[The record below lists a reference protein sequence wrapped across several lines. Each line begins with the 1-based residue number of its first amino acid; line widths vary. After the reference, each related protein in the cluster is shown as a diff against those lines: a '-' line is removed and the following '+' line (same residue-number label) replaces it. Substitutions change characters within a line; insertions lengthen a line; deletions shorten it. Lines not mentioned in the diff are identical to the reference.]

1 MTSRR
6 RMLVLVSTPAAL
18 LVVAGLAA
26 HDYINA
32 ASFIVQAAGFGGP
45 TRAVAE
51 WTTEDVSESDRS
63 IPWRSGVLRA
73 RLYRPAGG
81 DGVPVLVVPGVHAG
95 GIDEPRL
102 IQFARDLA
110 SMGRQVIAVELPD
123 LKEYRITPRTT
134 DMIEDAGVWLA
145 TRSGLAAD
153 GRIGIAGISFAGGL
167 SIVAATRPALQG
179 HVSFVMSFGGHGDLP
194 RTLEYLCT
202 GVQPDGTRRPPH
214 DYGVAIILLG
224 VADRVVPSNQVAAL
238 RSAILASLH
247 ASHVDMWDKAQAR
260 LEFEEA
266 KRLADSL
273 EEPSRTLMNYV
284 NARDVA
290 RLGPIVLPHTRE
302 MGDDASLSPAK
313 ALAPSFAVYLLHG
326 TDDNVIPAVESALL
340 AATFRE
346 RGVDVRQLATP
357 LITHAEVDRSAA
369 AAALWD
375 LVQFWAHLL
384 DEEQGL
390 ADARYQVLRAAC
402 SVQVLCAAASYAWAG

>member
-1 MTSRR
+1 MTRGR
-6 RMLVLVSTPAAL
+6 KGLLGIVAVTAL
-18 LVVAGLAA
+18 AGISALAA

-32 ASFIVQAAGFGGP
+32 ASFIIQAAGFGGP
-45 TRAVAE
+45 SRTVAE
-51 WTTEDVSESDRS
+51 WTTEEVTESDRS
-63 IPWRSGVLRA
+63 IPWRGGILRA
-73 RLYRPAGG
+73 RQYRPSS
-81 DGVPVLVVPGVHAG
+81 DEGVPVLVVPGVHAG

-110 SMGRQVIAVELPD
+110 SMGRYVIAAELPD

-145 TRSGLAAD
+145 TRSGLAPD
-153 GRIGIAGISFAGGL
+153 GRIGMAGISFAGGL
-167 SIVAATRPALQG
+167 SIVAAARPTLQD
-179 HVSFVMSFGGHGDLP
+179 HVAFVMSFGGHGDLS

-202 GVQPDGTRRPPH
+202 GVQPDGNRRPPH

-224 VADRVVPSNQVAAL
+224 VAGRVVPPNQVAPL
-238 RSAILASLH
+238 RSAILAFLH
-247 ASHVDMWDKAQAR
+247 ASHVDMWDKSQAQV
-260 LEFEEA
+260 EFEKA
-266 KRLADSL
+266 KQMADSL

-284 NARDVA
+284 NTRDVA
-290 RLGPIVLPHTRE
+290 RLGRLVLPHTRE

-313 ALAPSFAVYLLHG
+313 GPSPTFPVYLLHG

-340 AATFRE
+340 AETFRQ

-369 AAALWD
+369 ARAIWD

-384 DEEQGL
+384 DE
-390 ADARYQVLRAAC
+390 A
-402 SVQVLCAAASYAWAG
+402 

>member
-1 MTSRR
+1 MV
-6 RMLVLVSTPAAL
+6 VLVSTPAAL
-18 LVVAGLAA
+18 LLVAGLAA
-26 HDYINA
+26 HDYIDA
-32 ASFIVQAAGFGGP
+32 ASFIIQAAGFGGP

-51 WTTEDVSESDRS
+51 WTTEDVRESDQS
-63 IPWRSGVLRA
+63 IPWRGGVLRA
-73 RLYRPAGG
+73 RLYRPASR

-110 SMGRQVIAVELPD
+110 SMGRDVIAAELPD

-134 DMIEDAGVWLA
+134 DMIEDAGLWLA
-145 TRSGLAAD
+145 TRSGLADD

-167 SIVAATRPALQG
+167 SIVAATRPALQN
-179 HVSFVMSFGGHGDLP
+179 HVAFVMSFGGHGDLP

-202 GVQPDGTRRPPH
+202 GVQPDGNRRPPH

-224 VADRVVPSNQVAAL
+224 VADRVVPANQVPAL
-238 RSAILASLH
+238 RSAILAFLH
-247 ASHVDMWDKAQAR
+247 ASHMDMWDKAQAQ
-260 LEFEEA
+260 LEFEKA
-266 KRLADSL
+266 TRLAESL

-302 MGDDASLSPAK
+302 MGGDASLSPAK
-313 ALAPSFAVYLLHG
+313 APAPTFAVYLLHG

-340 AATFRE
+340 AETFRE

-369 AAALWD
+369 AAAVWD

-384 DEEQGL
+384 DEE
-390 ADARYQVLRAAC
+390 
-402 SVQVLCAAASYAWAG
+402 

>member
-73 RLYRPAGG
+73 RQYRPAGG

-224 VADRVVPSNQVAAL
+224 VADRVVPANQVAAL
-238 RSAILASLH
+238 RSAILAFLH

-313 ALAPSFAVYLLHG
+313 APAPSFAVYLLHG

-384 DEEQGL
+384 DEE
-390 ADARYQVLRAAC
+390 
-402 SVQVLCAAASYAWAG
+402 

>member
-202 GVQPDGTRRPPH
+202 GVQPDGNRRPPH

-224 VADRVVPSNQVAAL
+224 VADRVVPANQVAAL
-238 RSAILASLH
+238 RSAILAFLH

-313 ALAPSFAVYLLHG
+313 APAPSFAVYLLHG

-346 RGVDVRQLATP
+346 RGVEVRQLATP

-384 DEEQGL
+384 DEE
-390 ADARYQVLRAAC
+390 
-402 SVQVLCAAASYAWAG
+402 